1 MENKGPQQIKRTQ
14 SKEPQQ
20 VIATQGEGD
29 EPKQKATTQG
39 ERWHI
44 IVNSSNT
51 RQGTMQ
57 GEKHETSKEQGANAK
72 QKTYKKQNTMQK
84 NTC

>member
-1 MENKGPQQIKRTQ
+1 
-14 SKEPQQ
+14 
-20 VIATQGEGD
+20 
-29 EPKQKATTQG
+29 
-39 ERWHI
+39 
-44 IVNSSNT
+44 
-51 RQGTMQ
+51 MQ